1 MSDIIYVRYIERKNK
16 EKQKMEN
23 KIKREELLEELKIA
37 IEDIFVAGITKT
49 EGQIRLQFLNGQQFL
64 LTIEEE

>member
-1 MSDIIYVRYIERKNK
+1 MYDISKEKNK

-64 LTIEEE
+64 LTIEEV

>member
-1 MSDIIYVRYIERKNK
+1 
-16 EKQKMEN
+16 MEN
-23 KIKREELLEELKIA
+23 KIKQEELLEELKIA

-64 LTIEEE
+64 LTIEEA

>member
-1 MSDIIYVRYIERKNK
+1 MYDISKEKNK